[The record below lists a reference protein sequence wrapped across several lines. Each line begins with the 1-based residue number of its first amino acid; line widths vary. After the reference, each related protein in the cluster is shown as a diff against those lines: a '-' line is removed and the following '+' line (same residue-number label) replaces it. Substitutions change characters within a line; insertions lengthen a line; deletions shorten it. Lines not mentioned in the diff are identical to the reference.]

1 MPIVSSPRISEST
14 RQHLGIDYLLLPI
27 EATQHQSVDAFID
40 VPSGWSFC
48 EMTTAS
54 CDAGSRSPQMRE
66 KAPSSSEHDE
76 DFPQSR

>member
-27 EATQHQSVDAFID
+27 EATQRQSIDGFIN
-40 VPSGWSFC
+40 VYRGLFLRNLA
-48 EMTTAS
+48 TVS
-54 CDAGSRSPQMRE
+54 CDAGICSPQMRE